1 TERQQCRQ
9 RQQTPPPIRVES
21 VLADNEDQRR
31 SQPGETQDAQWQPL
45 NAACEQQRR
54 GQNEHQDDQRVNH
67 VLTEVNRSHDALHQ
81 GQAVA
86 RPDGLEQQGHTL
98 GAALRPTRLL
108 LLVRRNVQRKLSG
121 NNNIRQIEETPAF
134 QLCAIAQIEIFR
146 EGDILPAP
154 CVQNGTH
161 APDAAGAVEVHQ
173 PSGAVAGSLFDD
185 EMPIQRKALPHRQYI
200 VFAVQVSPTRLY
212 HAKLRI
218 VYQRRD
224 GSAQKIGIRCEVS
237 IEDGDNFN
245 AFEQR
250 QPVCQRS
257 GFVALPR
264 APAHMLNVQPT
275 FLQLRDFVS
284 DDRGGF
290 VGRIVKYL
298 NR

>member
-1 TERQQCRQ
+1 
-9 RQQTPPPIRVES
+9 
-21 VLADNEDQRR
+21 
-31 SQPGETQDAQWQPL
+31 
-45 NAACEQQRR
+45 
-54 GQNEHQDDQRVNH
+54 
-67 VLTEVNRSHDALHQ
+67 
-81 GQAVA
+81 
-86 RPDGLEQQGHTL
+86 
-98 GAALRPTRLL
+98 
-108 LLVRRNVQRKLSG
+108 
-121 NNNIRQIEETPAF
+121 IRQIEETPAF

-173 PSGAVAGSLFDD
+173 PSGAVAGGLFDD

-237 IEDGDNFN
+237 VEDGDHFN
-245 AFEQR
+245 AFEER

-264 APAHMLNVQPT
+264 APAHVLNVQPT
-275 FLQLRDFVS
+275 FLQLRDFVG

-298 NR
+298 NRQFLTGVVKLRNGIQKALDYVHLIVNGKLNGNSGPLGNGFGSGVAMTVAQIGNKKDDYTD